1 MIKRNIATQR
11 IRAMSAIHH
20 FPPAEPSIEA
30 ACKSFA
36 VPDRVLASGKEV
48 DWLSKGKRARLMVG
62 ADQVVYWTFGNGP
75 RVLLVHGW
83 CSRGSHLLSFVE
95 PLLSMGF
102 SVTLFDAP
110 GHGDSSG
117 EVSSMVHAGR
127 AVRALAEEIGHVRAV
142 IGHSAGSMA
151 ALWAFA
157 NGVSVARS
165 VHIGGPSSLTQIVNG
180 SAHLHGLDRQQTQAF
195 SAWVESFVGV
205 PLHSL
210 DLPTLIAG
218 ALAPGLIIHDVD
230 DRVVDIRQ
238 SQLLH
243 AAWPTSRL
251 VVTSGLGHRRIL
263 TDPYTVATAVEFLK
277 DAV

>member
-1 MIKRNIATQR
+1 
-11 IRAMSAIHH
+11 MSAFHTLLPI
-20 FPPAEPSIEA
+20 EPGIEA

-36 VPDRVLASGKEV
+36 VPDRIPASAKEA
-48 DWLSKGKRARLMVG
+48 DFLSKGHQARLAVG
-62 ADQVVYWTFGNGP
+62 ANQIAHWTFGNGP

-95 PLLSMGF
+95 PLLAQGF

-110 GHGDSSG
+110 GHGESDG

-127 AVRALAEEIGHVRAV
+127 AMQALAEEIGHVRAV
-142 IGHSAGSMA
+142 ISHSAGSMA

-157 NGVSVARS
+157 NGLSVARS

-180 SAHLHGLDRQQTQAF
+180 NAHLHGLDQRQTQAF
-195 SAWVESFVGV
+195 SEWVESFTGV
-205 PLHSL
+205 PVHSL
-210 DLPTLIAG
+210 DLPTLAAG
-218 ALAPGLIIHDVD
+218 SLHPGLIIHDVD
-230 DRVVDIRQ
+230 DRVVDSRQ

-251 VVTSGLGHRRIL
+251 VVSSGLGHRRIL
-263 TDPYTVATAVEFLK
+263 ADPHTVTTAVEFLK
-277 DAV
+277 KDA